1 MFGVLLSSRVLIF
14 LNSAIFISGSS
25 LFGEKLSSKSLMGLT
40 KMELFERLSF
50 KKEEKRKDKKRKEK
64 KNETAE
70 NNSIPKTPHHRVTLL
85 RIFLQY
91 PSFGRVITDMQL
103 HFPTKHFTIP
113 QERSYPLVECNK
125 CTSRRVKQTFGP

>member
-25 LFGEKLSSKSLMGLT
+25 LFGEKLSLKSLMGLT

-50 KKEEKRKDKKRKEK
+50 KKEEKRKEK